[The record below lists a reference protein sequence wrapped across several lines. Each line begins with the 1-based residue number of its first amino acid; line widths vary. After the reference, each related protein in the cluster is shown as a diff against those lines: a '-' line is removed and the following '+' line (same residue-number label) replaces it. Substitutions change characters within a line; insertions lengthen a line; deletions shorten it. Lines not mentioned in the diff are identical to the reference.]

1 MKKRIFNIKCY
12 VNEERE
18 DTKLI
23 KDIDKEEYT
32 LEVGRKDANKD
43 VYNGFN
49 ELKEKVLKEIR
60 REYQDDNIEVRLI

>member
-32 LEVGRKDANKD
+32 LEIGRKDAYKEFSK
-43 VYNGFN
+43 GFK
-49 ELKEKVLKEIR
+49 ELEEKVLKEIR
-60 REYQDDNIEVRLI
+60 REYQDENIEIKLI

>member
-1 MKKRIFNIKCY
+1 MEKRIFNIKCY

-32 LEVGRKDANKD
+32 LEIGRKDASKEFSK
-43 VYNGFN
+43 GFK
-49 ELKEKVLKEIR
+49 ELEEKVLKEIR
-60 REYQDDNIEVRLI
+60 REYQDENIEIKLI

>member
-1 MKKRIFNIKCY
+1 MEKRIFNIKCY
-12 VNEERE
+12 VNEEKE
-18 DTKLI
+18 ETKLI

-32 LEVGRKDANKD
+32 LEIGRKDANKD
-43 VYNGFN
+43 LYNSFN